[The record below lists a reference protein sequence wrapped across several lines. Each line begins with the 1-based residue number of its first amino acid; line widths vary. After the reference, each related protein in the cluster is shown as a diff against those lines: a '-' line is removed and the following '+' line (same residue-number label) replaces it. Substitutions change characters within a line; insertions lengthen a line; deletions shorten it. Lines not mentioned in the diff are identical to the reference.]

1 MLPSVRAGVVLLIG
15 LLLAV
20 APAAIAP
27 AATSGTA
34 SYWSVAKLLRRLD
47 GDRIRVGARTVR
59 LNRETTLCAGRGA
72 SIRRDGMRRWRR
84 FMCTY
89 TTFTSSGLD
98 RDVDFRVV
106 VRSRTRYSVY
116 DAHWVRAAR

>member
-1 MLPSVRAGVVLLIG
+1 MRVGVVLIG
-15 LLLAV
+15 ALLAA
-20 APAAIAP
+20 APAAVAP

-47 GDRIRVGARTVR
+47 GARIHVGARTVR
-59 LNRETTLCAGRGA
+59 VHRETTLCAGRGT

-89 TTFTSSGLD
+89 TTFTSAGLD
-98 RDVDFRVV
+98 RDLDFRVV

-116 DAHWVRAAR
+116 DAHWVLAAR